1 MKITYG
7 VAEAIGYREQMEDA
21 SATWDID
28 EEDLFAAEVYDGHS
42 GRAAALA
49 AAEMMTPCLR
59 SLIRG
64 AKEKGEELPSLSSLV
79 REAYL
84 ATDASIVGRGLEQGA
99 AAATLHIMG
108 ERFVAAN
115 AGDSRVIIGE
125 GKGWLQLT
133 LDHKPDV
140 PEERMRIER
149 LGGSIIV
156 WGVPRVQGILAM
168 SRALG
173 DPSLKPFVTPEPRV
187 TEGLLGKE
195 NDVAIIACDGVWDV
209 LKPGEVIVLA
219 RKEKDPQKAA
229 ETIVAKALEAG
240 TTDNVTVV
248 VLDIKGYT
256 AIFARER
263 MEILS
268 VLDKAAGGDRP

>member
-1 MKITYG
+1 
-7 VAEAIGYREQMEDA
+7 MEDA
-21 SATWDID
+21 SAIWEID
-28 EEDLFAAEVYDGHS
+28 EGGLFAAEVYDGHS
-42 GRAAALA
+42 GKAAALA
-49 AAEMMTPCLR
+49 AAKMMTPCLR
-59 SLIRG
+59 SLLRR
-64 AKEKGEELPSLSSLV
+64 ATEKGEGPPSLSSLV

-84 ATDASIVGRGLEQGA
+84 VTDAAIVESGLEEGA
-99 AAATLHIMG
+99 AAATLHILG

-115 AGDSRVIIGE
+115 AGDTRVIMGKGE
-125 GKGWLQLT
+125 GWVQLT

-149 LGGSIIV
+149 LGGSVIV

-173 DPSLKPFVTPEPRV
+173 DPSLKPFVTSEPRV

-195 NDVAIIACDGVWDV
+195 NDVAVIACDGVWDV

-219 RKEKDPQKAA
+219 RREPDPRKAA
-229 ETIVAKALEAG
+229 ETIVARALEAG

-248 VLDIKGYT
+248 VLDLKGYT
-256 AIFARER
+256 ATFPREQ
-263 MEILS
+263 MQVLS
-268 VLDKAAGGDRP
+268 VLDQASGGDDGP